1 VSNWPFVV
9 AAYVVTFACSGA
21 LAAWAWLSMRK
32 AEAAADALR
41 KDK

>member
-1 VSNWPFVV
+1 MNVWPFVV
-9 AAYVVTFACSGA
+9 AAYVVTIGCSAA

-32 AEAAADALR
+32 AEAAANALR